1 MSVEFNKSGVIL
13 AGEFG
18 ELNTNIIPNSRTMAL
33 GTANASTGTWRD
45 AGSNTMTKS
54 RVQITDSPIG
64 SCYGFQNV
72 GIQTANDGS
81 CYGIDLFPLD
91 PNSYYVISMWAKC
104 AAGNQNAMA
113 GFNIYSSTH
122 EVGTYE
128 LVQKNYYG
136 HYLPTSGEWKRVW
149 IRVKTN
155 AATTRNIYI
164 GIVTGDTPVTTQMCG
179 IKIEKGYY
187 PTSWSPNPADGEL
200 IIPAKIY
207 EDYVESQDFI
217 EY

>member
-1 MSVEFNKSGVIL
+1 MGVDIRKTGIVT
-13 AGEFG
+13 ANNFG
-18 ELNTNIIPNSRTMAL
+18 ELNINVMPNSRTMAL
-33 GTANASTGTWRD
+33 GTADVTTGTWRN
-45 AGSNTMTKS
+45 AGSNSMTKS

-72 GIQTANDGS
+72 GVQTPNDGS
-81 CYGIDLFPLD
+81 CYGIDAFPLD
-91 PNSYYVISMWAKC
+91 PNSYYVLSMWAKC

-113 GFNIYSSTH
+113 GFNVYSATH

-128 LVQKNYYG
+128 LTQKNYYG
-136 HYLPTSGEWKRVW
+136 WYLPTSGEWKRVW

-155 AATTRNIYI
+155 SATTRNIYI
-164 GIVTGDTPVTTQMCG
+164 GIVTGDTSVTTQMCG

-187 PTSWSPNPADGEL
+187 PTSWSPNPTDGES
-200 IIPAKIY
+200 IVPARFY
-207 EDYVESQDFI
+207 DDYIETNEFI